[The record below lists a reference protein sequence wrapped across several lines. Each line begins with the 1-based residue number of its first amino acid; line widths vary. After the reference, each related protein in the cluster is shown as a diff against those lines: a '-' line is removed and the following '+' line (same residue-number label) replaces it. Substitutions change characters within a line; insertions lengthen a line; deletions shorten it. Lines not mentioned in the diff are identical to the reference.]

1 MDGGIKRC
9 YEKEKKKK
17 TKKKKKRKMEK
28 KNATPIF
35 TFQGIHKKMSSA
47 KKIFDLPAWQ

>member
-1 MDGGIKRC
+1 M
-9 YEKEKKKK
+9 
-17 TKKKKKRKMEK
+17 KKKRKKKRRRRRRERWKK

-47 KKIFDLPAWQ
+47 TKIFDLPAWQ